1 MLREIRQSRVPGV
14 VQRVVPLRAPFTLQV
29 TESVKDVMAA
39 WQLRV
44 GVVWQRDA

>member
-14 VQRVVPLRAPFTLQV
+14 AQRVVPLLPPPPPPP